1 MVIVKF
7 GFYFIILDEV
17 YWMDFLEFD
26 IFFNIYVYIYLLF
39 NLVFLLC
46 IIKLNYVFIYCLFM
60 NGEYWLIV
68 VGVRIKE

>member
-7 GFYFIILDEV
+7 GFYFITLDEV

>member
-26 IFFNIYVYIYLLF
+26 IFFNIDIYIYLLI